1 MSFSDFSVW
10 EVVMMVCFGFSWP
23 FAIVKTIRAK
33 NPAGKSYLFLCLI
46 IIGYAAGCVHK
57 HIHKMDWVYVLYI
70 INALMVATDMCLCL
84 YYKKRLEKQSE
95 KEG

>member
-1 MSFSDFSVW
+1 
-10 EVVMMVCFGFSWP
+10 
-23 FAIVKTIRAK
+23 
-33 NPAGKSYLFLCLI
+33 
-46 IIGYAAGCVHK
+46 
-57 HIHKMDWVYVLYI
+57 MDWVYALYI

>member
-1 MSFSDFSVW
+1 MDFGNFSIW
-10 EVVMMVCFGFSWP
+10 EVIMMVCFGFSWP

-57 HIHKMDWVYVLYI
+57 HIHKMDWVYALYI

>member
-57 HIHKMDWVYVLYI
+57 HIHKMDWVYALYI

-84 YYKKRLEKQSE
+84 YYQKRLEKQSE